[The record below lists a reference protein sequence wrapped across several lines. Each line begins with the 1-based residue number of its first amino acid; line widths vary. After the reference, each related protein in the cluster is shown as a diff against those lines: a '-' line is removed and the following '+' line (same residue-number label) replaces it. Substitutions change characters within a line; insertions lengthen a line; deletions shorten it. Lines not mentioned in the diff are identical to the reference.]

1 MLDNELLAH
10 NLTRV
15 DKLTRRGLL
24 LFLDL
29 ERSKANS
36 NRLRSQARLEAI
48 RKSNVEVDMDLAR
61 AEHLE
66 REP

>member
-1 MLDNELLAH
+1 MLENELLAH

-15 DKLTRRGLL
+15 NKLTRRGLL

-36 NRLRSQARLEAI
+36 SRLRSKARLEAI
-48 RKSNVEVDMDLAR
+48 HRSNVEVDMDLAR